1 MGSREKLAR
10 FARKPL
16 HDKWAATKAT
26 IGELSKELRVAL
38 MHMRAARIEFH
49 SGLGNAGHVLYGLVR
64 SMRPDVCV
72 EIGSARGKS
81 ACYIGMALK
90 ENRRGRLYAID
101 PHCPT
106 AWNDVDID
114 TAEYFR
120 TNISKL
126 GLSEQVIMIRSTSEE
141 AAREWQRPIDL
152 IFIDG
157 DHSYSG
163 AKRDW
168 ELFAP
173 HVRPFGIVVFHD
185 TMWELMWE
193 LPPWREYFRADMG
206 VPRLVDELREQG
218 FQVLTIDQDCGVSI
232 VQPVVG
238 GCPLRNT
245 PPTDAAEHSQPAGS
259 VL

>member
-1 MGSREKLAR
+1 MASLEKLAR
-10 FARKPL
+10 FVRKPL
-16 HDKWAATKAT
+16 NHKWAATKAT
-26 IGELSKELRVAL
+26 IGELNKELQVAL
-38 MHMRAARIEFH
+38 MHFRAAQIEFN

-64 SMRPDVCV
+64 SLRPDVCV

-90 ENRRGRLYAID
+90 ENQRGRLYAID
-101 PHCPT
+101 PHCST
-106 AWNDVDID
+106 AWNDEID
-114 TAEYFR
+114 TAESFR
-120 TNISKL
+120 TNISRL
-126 GLSEQVIMIRSTSEE
+126 GLSDQVTMIRSTSED
-141 AAREWQRPIDL
+141 AARDWHRPIDL

-157 DHSYSG
+157 DHSYAG

-173 HVRPFGIVVFHD
+173 HVRPFGLVVFHD
-185 TMWELMWE
+185 TIWD
-193 LPPWREYFRADMG
+193 LPPWRERARADMG
-206 VPRLVDELREQG
+206 VPRFVDELREQG

-245 PPTDAAEHSQPAGS
+245 PPGTSEN
-259 VL
+259 VLSAIR

>member
-1 MGSREKLAR
+1 MVSLEKLAR
-10 FARKPL
+10 FTRKPIR
-16 HDKWAATKAT
+16 HKWAATKAT
-26 IGELSKELRVAL
+26 IGELWKEMRLAL
-38 MHMRAARIEFH
+38 MRMRAAQIE
-49 SGLGNAGHVLYGLVR
+49 SGIGNAGHVLYGLVR

-72 EIGSARGKS
+72 EIGSSRGKS
-81 ACYIGMALK
+81 ACYIAMALK

-101 PHCPT
+101 PHRP
-106 AWNDVDID
+106 NDWAESPYGKDLD
-114 TAEYFR
+114 TAESFR

-141 AAREWQRPIDL
+141 AARDWQRPIDL

-157 DHSYSG
+157 DHSYTG
-163 AKRDW
+163 VKRDW

-185 TMWELMWE
+185 TMWE

-245 PPTDAAEHSQPAGS
+245 LPTNAVEHPRPAESA
-259 VL
+259 L